1 MADEQSGGRDAAPR
15 GGDAAS
21 AAAPGKPADGGEWRW
36 KSIRAALSSTRF
48 LLGSAC
54 VIVIALAILLLSHF
68 EVLPEEPEHWSA
80 DQRTAR
86 LSARKAAQDPR
97 IALVLVTDRTLSQ
110 FPYSAPV
117 DRGLLA
123 DVIRHVS
130 RAGPTAIGV
139 DFIFDRPTE
148 PAKDERLIAVLKDA
162 AAPVIVGEIDEAGR
176 LTAEQLAYQRN
187 FLARTGRP
195 RGHLFFEIN
204 RPRLVISDQVI
215 RFTLERPGQKSL
227 PELLAEA
234 GGHVERHQARLW
246 GAIFPVSDRIAWL
259 RPPSNGSQT
268 FLTLDAQSV
277 IDLGARN
284 EPDMLKDMLGG
295 RIVLVGVDVSD
306 RDQHLTPLSVL
317 TDTRFPGVFIQ
328 AQIVGQLLDGRAIH
342 ALSWGTELIALLVVA
357 GVGFYLGSRY
367 RLWREEFIVEIIG
380 AAVLVALGFLTF
392 AAASL
397 IIPYTS
403 LLLAWLAGTIAG
415 HHRHWIAERLRLPG

>member
-21 AAAPGKPADGGEWRW
+21 AVAPEKPADGGAWHW

-234 GGHVERHQARLW
+234 GGHVERHQGRLW

-259 RPPSNGSQT
+259 R
-268 FLTLDAQSV
+268 
-277 IDLGARN
+277 
-284 EPDMLKDMLGG
+284 G

-357 GVGFYLGSRY
+357 GLGFYLGSRY